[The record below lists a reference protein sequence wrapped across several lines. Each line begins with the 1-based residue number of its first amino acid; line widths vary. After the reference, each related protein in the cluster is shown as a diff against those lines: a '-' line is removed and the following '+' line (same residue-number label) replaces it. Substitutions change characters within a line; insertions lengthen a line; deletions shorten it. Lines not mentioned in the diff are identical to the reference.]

1 MVKSGKVI
9 GAENGGK
16 AFLDEGVTI
25 INRMVGSGSV
35 LAGHNIGFDIQ
46 KLTGTMKQMGAY
58 SSHKE
63 AQDAIGKLHTMIED
77 GSLTVVDTL
86 EYNRAYMNDLVNKA
100 VDAEFAKDA
109 KLIRDESTVAKMHR
123 QFMYSPETMADVRVG
138 GGAAYASV
146 EAMTL
151 NTDLTARIAR
161 DAANGNESAK
171 ILIEKLQKG
180 SHLADTDTI
189 LQSFILKYTVTSDK
203 DDRLQLARPGGGRS
217 NLVYEK
223 LAEDDKKIANLMN
236 RQVYRSSATVPTT
249 SIADVQHLSDTTF
262 EYLLSD
268 KGIRNVTLFDKD
280 SSEFIKY
287 DTTKAKFMKNTSP
300 AEEYSLGEAEVKR
313 IIQSARRGEVSA
325 IDSIANFGISYVQDS
340 RIQEMVKIAEAV
352 RGVPAED
359 LTKDS
364 ILKSIGN
371 VYRNFSPEPT
381 VFDAIKISSTGR
393 STETPFTI
401 GFGGS
406 SLDEYLT
413 KTIDTA
419 RAGKASGMP
428 YSFLD
433 ANTKMF
439 NTIIAESTQGGA
451 ESAGVSIVKMLKEKG
466 ISPEREQ
473 LLRKQLDSLSYA
485 SHMDIFSE
493 TGLSHFAIQKEE
505 SGLTGT
511 RGLHIIPETQEL
523 MSGPKILLPTE
534 VLEDVVSKALGED
547 AMKKGRVSFSV
558 LKNED
563 GNQLINLFWK
573 TASEEP
579 NDYVKIAKQLVED
592 SLAANDATASMTYAD
607 RSLTKKA
614 QLESMGMTFNNTINS
629 LKASRQD
636 GKEKLI
642 NFIAKQIEENG
653 VGIANLDVK
662 PSERI
667 LRGLVALGFDITNDM
682 LVKFSGRYL
691 GTAGDVARF
700 SPFVDETAL
709 EAARKS

>member
-1 MVKSGKVI
+1 
-9 GAENGGK
+9 
-16 AFLDEGVTI
+16 
-25 INRMVGSGSV
+25 
-35 LAGHNIGFDIQ
+35 
-46 KLTGTMKQMGAY
+46 
-58 SSHKE
+58 
-63 AQDAIGKLHTMIED
+63 MIED

-86 EYNRAYMNDLVNKA
+86 EYNRAYMNDLVNEA
-100 VDAEFAKDA
+100 VDAEFNKTGL
-109 KLIRDESTVAKMHR
+109 KRTESEVAKMHR
-123 QFMYSPETMADVRVG
+123 NFMYSPETMADVRVG

-161 DAANGNESAK
+161 DAARGDESAVLLVK
-171 ILIEKLQKG
+171 RLKDG
-180 SHLADTDTI
+180 SHLADTDTM
-189 LQSFILKYTVTSDK
+189 LQSFILKYTVTSDE
-203 DDRLQLARPGGGRS
+203 DDRLQLARPGGGKS
-217 NLVYEK
+217 NAVYQK

-236 RQVYRSSATVPTT
+236 RQVYRSSATVPTR

-268 KGIRNVTLFDKD
+268 KGIRNVSLMNDD
-280 SSEFIKY
+280 IENPGFIQY
-287 DTTKAKFMKNTSP
+287 DTTKAKFMKNTSLV
-300 AEEYSLGEAEVKR
+300 EEYSPGEAGVKR
-313 IIQSARRGEVSA
+313 IIQSARLGEVSA
-325 IDSIANFGISYVQDS
+325 INSIANFGISYAQDS

-352 RGVPAED
+352 RGVPAKD

-419 RAGKASGMP
+419 RAGKAGGMP

-433 ANTKMF
+433 ANTKML

-451 ESAGVSIVKMLKEKG
+451 ERAGVSIVKMMSEEG
-466 ISPEREQ
+466 ISPERRQ
-473 LLRKQLDSLSYA
+473 LLQKQLDSLSYA

-493 TGLSHFAIQKEE
+493 TGLSHFAVQKEE
-505 SGLTGT
+505 FGLTGP
-511 RGLHIIPETQEL
+511 RGLHVMEGTKEL
-523 MSGPKILLPTE
+523 MPGQKLLLPTE
-534 VLEDVVSKALGED
+534 ILEDVVSKALGED
-547 AMKKGRVSFSV
+547 AMKKGIVSLSV
-558 LKNED
+558 VKNED
-563 GNQLINLFWK
+563 GNELINLFWK

-579 NDYVKIAKQLVED
+579 NDYVQIAKQLVED
-592 SLAANDATASMTYAD
+592 SLAADDARASMTHVD
-607 RSLTKKA
+607 QSLTKTA
-614 QLESMGMTFNNTINS
+614 QLERMGMTFNNTI
-629 LKASRQD
+629 RQV
-636 GKEKLI
+636 GKENLI
-642 NFIAKQIEENG
+642 DFIAKQIQENG

-662 PSERI
+662 SSGRI
-667 LRGLVALGFDITNDM
+667 LKGLVALGLDITNDM
-682 LVKFSGRYL
+682 LVKFKARYL
-691 GTAGDVARF
+691 GTAGDVSRF

>member
-1 MVKSGKVI
+1 MVKLGKII

-58 SSHKE
+58 SSHEE
-63 AQDAIGKLHTMIED
+63 AQDAIEKLHTMIED

-86 EYNRAYMNDLVNKA
+86 EYNRAYMNDLVNEA
-100 VDAEFAKDA
+100 VDAEFNKTGL
-109 KLIRDESTVAKMHR
+109 KRTESEVAKMHR
-123 QFMYSPETMADVRVG
+123 NFMYSPETMADVRVG

-161 DAANGNESAK
+161 DAALGDESAVLLVK
-171 ILIEKLQKG
+171 RLKDG
-180 SHLADTDTI
+180 SHLADTDTM
-189 LQSFILKYTVTSDK
+189 LQSFILRYTVTSDK
-203 DDRLQLARPGGGRS
+203 DDRLQLARPGGGKS
-217 NLVYEK
+217 NVVYQA

-236 RQVYRSSATVPTT
+236 RQVYRSSATVPTR

-268 KGIRNVTLFDKD
+268 KGIRNVSLMNDD
-280 SSEFIKY
+280 IENPGFIQY
-287 DTTKAKFMKNTSP
+287 DTTKAKFMKNTSLV
-300 AEEYSLGEAEVKR
+300 EEYSPGEAGVKR
-313 IIQSARRGEVSA
+313 IIQSARLGEVSA
-325 IDSIANFGISYVQDS
+325 INSIANFGISYAQDS

-352 RGVPAED
+352 RGVPAKD

-419 RAGKASGMP
+419 RAGKAGGMP

-433 ANTKMF
+433 ANTKML

-451 ESAGVSIVKMLKEKG
+451 ESAGVSIVKMMSEEG
-466 ISPEREQ
+466 ISPERRQ
-473 LLRKQLDSLSYA
+473 LLQKQLDSLSYA

-493 TGLSHFAIQKEE
+493 TGLSHFAVQKEE
-505 SGLTGT
+505 FGLTGP
-511 RGLHIIPETQEL
+511 RGLHVMEGTKEL
-523 MSGPKILLPTE
+523 MPGQKLLLPTE
-534 VLEDVVSKALGED
+534 ILEDVVSKALGED
-547 AMKKGRVSFSV
+547 AMKKGIVSLSV
-558 LKNED
+558 VKSED
-563 GNQLINLFWK
+563 GNELINLFWK

-579 NDYVKIAKQLVED
+579 NDYVQIAKQLVED
-592 SLAANDATASMTYAD
+592 SLAADDARASMTHVD
-607 RSLTKKA
+607 QSLTKTA
-614 QLESMGMTFNNTINS
+614 QLERMGMTFNNTI
-629 LKASRQD
+629 RQV
-636 GKEKLI
+636 GKENLI
-642 NFIAKQIEENG
+642 DFIAKQIQENG

-662 PSERI
+662 SSGRI
-667 LRGLVALGFDITNDM
+667 LKGLVALGLDITNDM
-682 LVKFSGRYL
+682 LVKFSARYL

>member
-1 MVKSGKVI
+1 MVKLGKII

-58 SSHKE
+58 SSHEE
-63 AQDAIGKLHTMIED
+63 AQDAIEKLHTMIED

-86 EYNRAYMNDLVNKA
+86 EYNRAYMNDLVNEA
-100 VDAEFAKDA
+100 VDAEFNKTGL
-109 KLIRDESTVAKMHR
+109 KRTESEVAKMHR
-123 QFMYSPETMADVRVG
+123 NFMYSPETMADVRVG

-161 DAANGNESAK
+161 DAALGDESAVLLVK
-171 ILIEKLQKG
+171 RLKDG
-180 SHLADTDTI
+180 SHLADTDTM
-189 LQSFILKYTVTSDK
+189 LQSFILRYTVTSDK
-203 DDRLQLARPGGGRS
+203 DDRLQLARPGGGKS
-217 NLVYEK
+217 NVVYQA

-236 RQVYRSSATVPTT
+236 RQVYRSSATVPTR

-268 KGIRNVTLFDKD
+268 KGIRNVSLMNDD
-280 SSEFIKY
+280 IENPGFIQY
-287 DTTKAKFMKNTSP
+287 DTTKAKFMKNTSLV
-300 AEEYSLGEAEVKR
+300 EEYSPGEAGVKR
-313 IIQSARRGEVSA
+313 IIQSARLGEVSA
-325 IDSIANFGISYVQDS
+325 INSIANFGISYAQDS

-352 RGVPAED
+352 RGVPAKD

-419 RAGKASGMP
+419 RAGKAGGMP

-433 ANTKMF
+433 ANTKML

-451 ESAGVSIVKMLKEKG
+451 ESAGVSIVKMMSEEG
-466 ISPEREQ
+466 ISPERRQ
-473 LLRKQLDSLSYA
+473 LLQKQLDSLSYA

-493 TGLSHFAIQKEE
+493 TGLSHFAVQKEE
-505 SGLTGT
+505 FGLTGP
-511 RGLHIIPETQEL
+511 RGLHVMEGTKEL
-523 MSGPKILLPTE
+523 MPGQKLLLPTE
-534 VLEDVVSKALGED
+534 ILEDVVSKALGED
-547 AMKKGRVSFSV
+547 AMKKGIVSLSV
-558 LKNED
+558 VKSED
-563 GNQLINLFWK
+563 GNELINLFWK

-579 NDYVKIAKQLVED
+579 NDYVQIAKQLVED
-592 SLAANDATASMTYAD
+592 SLAADDARASMTHVD
-607 RSLTKKA
+607 QSLTKTA
-614 QLESMGMTFNNTINS
+614 QLERMGMTFNNTI
-629 LKASRQD
+629 RQV
-636 GKEKLI
+636 GKENLI
-642 NFIAKQIEENG
+642 DFIAKQIQEKG

-662 PSERI
+662 SSGRI
-667 LRGLVALGFDITNDM
+667 LKGLVALGLDITNDM
-682 LVKFSGRYL
+682 LVKFSARYL

>member
-1 MVKSGKVI
+1 MVKLGKII

-58 SSHKE
+58 SSHEE
-63 AQDAIGKLHTMIED
+63 AQDAIEKLHTMIED

-86 EYNRAYMNDLVNKA
+86 EYNRAYMNDLVNEA
-100 VDAEFAKDA
+100 VDAEFNKTGL
-109 KLIRDESTVAKMHR
+109 KRTESEVAKMHR
-123 QFMYSPETMADVRVG
+123 NFMYSPETMADVRVG

-161 DAANGNESAK
+161 DAARGDESAVLLVK
-171 ILIEKLQKG
+171 RLKDG
-180 SHLADTDTI
+180 SHLADTDTM
-189 LQSFILKYTVTSDK
+189 LQSFILKYTVTSDE
-203 DDRLQLARPGGGRS
+203 DDRLQLARPGGGKS
-217 NLVYEK
+217 NVVYQK

-236 RQVYRSSATVPTT
+236 RQVYRSSATVPTR

-268 KGIRNVTLFDKD
+268 KGIRNVSLMNDD
-280 SSEFIKY
+280 IENPGFIQY
-287 DTTKAKFMKNTSP
+287 DTTKAKFMKNTSL
-300 AEEYSLGEAEVKR
+300 AEEYSPGEAGVKR
-313 IIQSARRGEVSA
+313 IIQSARLGEVSA
-325 IDSIANFGISYVQDS
+325 INSIANFGISYAQDS

-352 RGVPAED
+352 RGVPAKD

-419 RAGKASGMP
+419 RAGKAGGMP

-433 ANTKMF
+433 ANTKML

-451 ESAGVSIVKMLKEKG
+451 ESAGVSIVKMMSEEG
-466 ISPEREQ
+466 ISPERRQ
-473 LLRKQLDSLSYA
+473 LLQKQLDSLSYA

-493 TGLSHFAIQKEE
+493 TGLSHFAVQKEE
-505 SGLTGT
+505 FGLTGP
-511 RGLHIIPETQEL
+511 RGLHVMEGTKEL
-523 MSGPKILLPTE
+523 MPGQKLLLPTE
-534 VLEDVVSKALGED
+534 ILEDVVSKALGED
-547 AMKKGRVSFSV
+547 AMKKGIVSLSV
-558 LKNED
+558 VKNED
-563 GNQLINLFWK
+563 GNELINLFWK

-579 NDYVKIAKQLVED
+579 NDYVQIAKQLVED
-592 SLAANDATASMTYAD
+592 SLAADDARASMTHVD
-607 RSLTKKA
+607 QSLTKTA
-614 QLESMGMTFNNTINS
+614 QLERMGMTFNNTI
-629 LKASRQD
+629 RQV
-636 GKEKLI
+636 GKENLI
-642 NFIAKQIEENG
+642 DFIAKQIQENG

-662 PSERI
+662 SSGRI
-667 LRGLVALGFDITNDM
+667 LKGLVALGLDITNDM
-682 LVKFSGRYL
+682 LVKFKARYL
-691 GTAGDVARF
+691 GTAGDVSRF